1 MKWIAW
7 PDLVDVLGRPAAHD
21 LCATHGGISTYLPA
35 RANRNHPWCKII
47 GETGMT
53 LLCAYAGGTYVCV
66 PNRRRSPAIKRRIIE
81 LLTEGASPEE
91 IARDCECTERYVFA
105 VAART
110 QSNQRLMPL
119 PGLG

>member
-1 MKWIAW
+1 
-7 PDLVDVLGRPAAHD
+7 L
-21 LCATHGGISTYLPA
+21 
-35 RANRNHPWCKII
+35 
-47 GETGMT
+47 T